1 MVFRGGSQSDGQ
13 MAPESAHSAGE
24 PLNLN
29 HVEVSSQPLDY
40 VQTFAQQSNYAHL
53 PVADQIASSS
63 DNA

>member
-1 MVFRGGSQSDGQ
+1 MFRGGSQSDGQ
-13 MAPESAHSAGE
+13 MAPKPAYSAGE

-29 HVEVSSQPLDY
+29 HVKVSSQPLDY
-40 VQTFAQQSNYAHL
+40 AQTLPSKSCYAHL